1 MSEVSQTEKAKY
13 RMTSFICEIL
23 EAMKQMN
30 LKNRKRLT
38 DEENKLMVTRGE
50 GGREWIVKEFGMNMY
65 TLLYL
70 K

>member
-1 MSEVSQTEKAKY
+1 
-13 RMTSFICEIL
+13 MTSFICEIL
-23 EAMKQMN
+23 EEMKQMN